1 VTTTPIEPALDGGET
16 RSPAPAAGRAI
27 DRDRVVR
34 IVALV
39 LSGVIAVGIALE
51 IVEILTNLERL
62 AFPID
67 GDRVLYMD
75 AARSWLNGTGF
86 YHDYQLAGP
95 YDVRSGDIL
104 YPPPMLLVFAPL
116 AAIPEPLSAVLYYAI
131 PLGITLGAVLRMRP
145 SVVGWPA
152 ILFCL
157 WWPTTIVVI
166 AGGNPGIWIMAFM
179 ALGTLWRPLS
189 VLVFLK
195 PTLAPFAFFGANRR
209 SWWIALGVLGVVSL
223 VFLPMWFDYVAAIRN
238 ANGGGGLFY
247 SIGQAPM
254 LFLPLAAWATSTSR
268 LAARS
273 PRPSAAPAAD

>member
-1 VTTTPIEPALDGGET
+1 MTTSIARLTG
-16 RSPAPAAGRAI
+16 APA
-27 DRDRVVR
+27 RDRWIR
-34 IVALV
+34 LAALV
-39 LSGVIAVGIALE
+39 ASAVLVVGIALE
-51 IVEILTNLERL
+51 VVEIVTNLDRL

-67 GDRVLYMD
+67 GDRVLYMN
-75 AARSWLNGTGF
+75 AARSWLDGNGF
-86 YHDYQLAGP
+86 YHAYQLAGP
-95 YDVRSGDIL
+95 YEVRSGDIL

-116 AAIPEPLSAVLYYAI
+116 AAMPEPLSAVLYYGLA
-131 PLGITLGAVLRMRP
+131 LGITAGAVVWLRP
-145 SVVGWPA
+145 AIVGWPA

-209 SWWIALGVLGVVSL
+209 SWWIALAVLGAVSL
-223 VFLPMWFDYVAAIRN
+223 LFLPMWPDYIAAVLN
-238 ANGGGGLFY
+238 ARGGGGIFY

-254 LFLPLAAWATSTSR
+254 LFLPLAAWATS
-268 LAARS
+268 ARRIRS
-273 PRPSAAPAAD
+273 SIPG

>member
-1 VTTTPIEPALDGGET
+1 V
-16 RSPAPAAGRAI
+16 
-27 DRDRVVR
+27 
-34 IVALV
+34 
-39 LSGVIAVGIALE
+39 
-51 IVEILTNLERL
+51 VEILTNLDRL
-62 AFPID
+62 AFPLD

-95 YDVRSGDIL
+95 YEVRSGDIL

-116 AAIPEPLSAVLYYAI
+116 AAIPDPLSAILYYSI
-131 PLGITLGAVLRMRP
+131 PLGITVAAVVWLRP
-145 SVVGWPA
+145 AVVGWPA

-209 SWWIALGVLGVVSL
+209 SWWIALGVLGLVSL
-223 VFLPMWFDYVAAIRN
+223 LFLPMWRDYFTAVLN
-238 ANGGGGLFY
+238 AKGGGGIFY

-254 LFLPLAAWATSTSR
+254 LFLPLAAWATSTRRASSSR
-268 LAARS
+268 AVSSA
-273 PRPSAAPAAD
+273 PS

>member
-1 VTTTPIEPALDGGET
+1 MTGDTTDRGPATPIAAST
-16 RSPAPAAGRAI
+16 RSI
-27 DRDRVVR
+27 DAQRLARVL
-34 IVALV
+34 ALV
-39 LSGVIAVGIALE
+39 ASGVLLVAIALE
-51 IVEILTNLERL
+51 VVEIVTNLDRL
-62 AFPID
+62 AFPLD
-67 GDRVLYMD
+67 GDRVIYMD

-86 YHDYQLAGP
+86 YHPYQLAGP
-95 YDVRSGDIL
+95 YPVRSGDIL

-116 AAIPEPLSAVLYYAI
+116 AAIPEPISAVLYYAI
-131 PLGITLGAVLRMRP
+131 PLGITIGAVVRLRP
-145 SVVGWPA
+145 AVFGWPA

-209 SWWIALGVLGVVSL
+209 SWWVALGALGLVSL
-223 VFLPMWFDYVAAIRN
+223 LFLPMWADYVHAVLN
-238 ANGGGGLFY
+238 AQGGGGLFY

-254 LFLPLAAWATSTSR
+254 LFLPLAAWATSSR
-268 LAARS
+268 RRS
-273 PRPSAAPAAD
+273 SAAP